1 MRSFQGNDDKAL
13 EYISGAKERLFI
25 AAPSNET
32 AQALHTELRLKRRR
46 LFSRPNFTISSELYK
61 STEEEYEQLLEHAK
75 HMEEYENPA
84 ICSFLTVKATFHLR
98 SDLITDKLPPKEY
111 WPSPDDLRK
120 AEECLNGV
128 PLDTMPDQSNFYTAK
143 YYRAFCDLHIW
154 KKQYSEAM
162 RYVKE
167 ARKLYDQIKL
177 EKNIA
182 LQQVDQ
188 RLKLLETLI
197 GEEKIDEILK
207 EYSNTDIV

>member
-1 MRSFQGNDDKAL
+1 MGCHWIQYLIR
-13 EYISGAKERLFI
+13 
-25 AAPSNET
+25 
-32 AQALHTELRLKRRR
+32 
-46 LFSRPNFTISSELYK
+46 
-61 STEEEYEQLLEHAK
+61 
-75 HMEEYENPA
+75 
-84 ICSFLTVKATFHLR
+84 ATFIQQNTTVLFVTC
-98 SDLITDKLPPKEY
+98 IY
-111 WPSPDDLRK
+111 
-120 AEECLNGV
+120 G
-128 PLDTMPDQSNFYTAK
+128 
-143 YYRAFCDLHIW
+143 
-154 KKQYSEAM
+154 KKQYSEVM